1 MKPQRLAGAPQL
13 SAGADAVAMG
23 AGTVRGE
30 ADSTEQPHSSRTAA
44 TTLVC
49 RDDDGA
55 GLGDAAGVAQA
66 ASSKTAR
73 AQPARF
79 ISTIGTVGGGHGHGP
94 GAYGE
99 RDAVRAVIVSAGAL
113 GVASLVEFGAAS
125 LGHSAGV
132 LADALHNAGDV
143 LTTGILLISFRL
155 ALRPATR
162 RFPAG
167 FGRIED
173 VATLLI
179 VLVIVV
185 TAAVAAF
192 ESIRK
197 FFVSEELGNYWFSI
211 VAAGVGVVANLA
223 VSEYKVRVGRS
234 INSPALQADGIH
246 SRIDALV
253 SFGAALGVIL
263 AWIGLRWADP
273 VAGLLIT
280 VMILYIL
287 AGTVRDLFYR
297 MMDAVDPEL
306 LQDIE
311 HAAEHIDGV
320 QGVHDVQARWVG
332 RRLDVVLHVDC
343 SRDVDL
349 QRAHEIAMRVEQEV
363 GHHVPAGRVD
373 VHMDPGTDPH
383 VHDAR
388 RHD

>member
-1 MKPQRLAGAPQL
+1 M
-13 SAGADAVAMG
+13 
-23 AGTVRGE
+23 
-30 ADSTEQPHSSRTAA
+30 
-44 TTLVC
+44 
-49 RDDDGA
+49 
-55 GLGDAAGVAQA
+55 
-66 ASSKTAR
+66 
-73 AQPARF
+73 
-79 ISTIGTVGGGHGHGP
+79 GGGHTHAA

-99 RDAVRAVIVSAGAL
+99 GDAVRAVVVSALAL
-113 GVASLVEFGAAS
+113 GVASAVEFAAS
-125 LGHSAGV
+125 YLGHSAGI

-143 LTTGILLISFRL
+143 LTTAILLISFRL
-155 ALRPATR
+155 AVRPATR

-185 TAAVAAF
+185 TAALAAF

-197 FFVSEELGNYWFSI
+197 FFVPEELGSYPLSI
-211 VAAGVGVVANLA
+211 AAAAVGVVANLG
-223 VSEYKVRVGRS
+223 VSEYKVRVGRG
-234 INSPALQADGIH
+234 INSPALEADGVH

-253 SFGAALGVIL
+253 SFGAALGVVL
-263 AWIGLRWADP
+263 AWVGLRWADP

-280 VMILYIL
+280 VMFLYIL

-297 MMDAVDPEL
+297 MMDAVDPQL
-306 LQDIE
+306 LAEIE
-311 HAAEHIDGV
+311 HAAGEIDGV
-320 QGVHDVQARWVG
+320 AGVHDVSARWVG

-343 SRDVDL
+343 ARDIALV
-349 QRAHEIAMRVEQEV
+349 RAHQIALEVEHEV
-363 GHHVPAGRVD
+363 SHHVPAGRVD